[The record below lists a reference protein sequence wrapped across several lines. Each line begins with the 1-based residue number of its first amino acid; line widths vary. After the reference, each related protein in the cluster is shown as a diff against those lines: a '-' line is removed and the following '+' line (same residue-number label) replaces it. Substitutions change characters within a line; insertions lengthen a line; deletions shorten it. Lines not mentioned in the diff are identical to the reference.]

1 MSSKTQ
7 AKGGD
12 AGVRRAE
19 IWCIVPR
26 PSALVLARQLT
37 ERRRGLRTMPL
48 RIEEPPPS
56 PIRKAS
62 GVGRVNITLI
72 SAKVSVDSM
81 FNPNP

>member
-1 MSSKTQ
+1 
-7 AKGGD
+7 
-12 AGVRRAE
+12 
-19 IWCIVPR
+19 
-26 PSALVLARQLT
+26 
-37 ERRRGLRTMPL
+37 MPL